1 MTIKR
6 PTIGTL
12 YKEQGEAISY
22 CPKCLEHGQRRLM
35 KERVYLPDPLTKKTI
50 IPADANLWRQCSTET
65 GCGYIL
71 PVYNLKHEG
80 RLKSELVIQT
90 NPFDKGKTVGI
101 QANRLGK
108 TKRGKNRDED
118 YFQDEDLKREIRE
131 GNQLISYSE
140 S

>member
-6 PTIGTL
+6 PTIGAI

-22 CPKCLEHGQRRLM
+22 CPDCAKGGIKQKME
-35 KERVYLPDPLTKKTI
+35 ERIYLPNEFGKTI
-50 IPADANLWRQCSTET
+50 IPADANLWRQCHR
-65 GCGYIL
+65 CGYIL

-80 RLKSELVIQT
+80 RLKSELIVQT
-90 NPFDKGKTVGI
+90 NPFDKGKTAGI

-108 TKRGKNRDED
+108 SKRGKDRDED
-118 YFQDEDLKREIRE
+118 YHNDPDLKQELRE

>member
-22 CPKCLEHGQRRLM
+22 CPTCAKGGIKQKME
-35 KERVYLPDPLTKKTI
+35 ERIYLPNEFGKTI
-50 IPADANLWRQCSTET
+50 IPADANLWRQCHR
-65 GCGYIL
+65 CGLIL
-71 PVYNLKHEG
+71 PIYNLKHEG
-80 RLKSELVIQT
+80 RLKSELVVQT
-90 NPFDKGKTVGI
+90 NPFDKGKTAGI

-108 TKRGKNRDED
+108 SKRGKQSEED
-118 YFQDEDLKREIRE
+118 FYQDEDLKREIRK
-131 GNQLISYSE
+131 GSQVLGYSE